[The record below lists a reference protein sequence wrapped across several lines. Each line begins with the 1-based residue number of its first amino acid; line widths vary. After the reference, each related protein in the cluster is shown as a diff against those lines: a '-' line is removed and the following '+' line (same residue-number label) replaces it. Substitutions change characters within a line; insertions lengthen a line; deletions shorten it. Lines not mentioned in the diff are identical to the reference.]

1 MDNYKICVIGALCL
15 VILGLCYLI
24 RNRNVESF
32 EDSVK
37 SEVKA
42 VEESAPVKKSNRG
55 VQKSPGPVPAAEGS
69 QEQPKRLLDDES
81 DPVLGNA
88 SPASAFPKG
97 SLKPQDLLP
106 SQEATAW
113 SHANPVGAGELE
125 DQNFL
130 TAGFHVGINTVGQS
144 LRNANLQIRSEPP
157 NPQKKV
163 GPWMQSTIEPDLNR
177 KALEVDGEM

>member
-15 VILGLCYLI
+15 LILGLCYMI
-24 RNRNVESF
+24 KNRNVESF
-32 EDSVK
+32 EDSADTAVK
-37 SEVKA
+37 VAEQP
-42 VEESAPVKKSNRG
+42 APVIKARGGKKS
-55 VQKSPGPVPAAEGS
+55 SGPVPAAEGS

-88 SPASAFPKG
+88 NPASSFPKG

-106 SQEATAW
+106 SQAATAW
-113 SHANPVGAGELE
+113 SHANPVGKGELE
-125 DQNFL
+125 EQNFL

-177 KALEVDGEM
+177 KALEVGGEM

>member
-24 RNRNVESF
+24 KNRNVESF
-32 EDSVK
+32 EDSAK
-37 SEVKA
+37 SEVKVA
-42 VEESAPVKKSNRG
+42 EESAPVKKSSG
-55 VQKSPGPVPAAEGS
+55 GKKSQGPVPASEGS
-69 QEQPKRLLDDES
+69 QEQPKRLLDDEN
-81 DPVLGNA
+81 DPLLGNA
-88 SPASAFPKG
+88 NPASTFPKG
-97 SLKPQDLLP
+97 SLKPQDFFT

-125 DQNFL
+125 EQNFL
-130 TAGFHVGINTVGQS
+130 TAGVHVGINTVGQS

-177 KALEVDGEM
+177 RALEVGGEM